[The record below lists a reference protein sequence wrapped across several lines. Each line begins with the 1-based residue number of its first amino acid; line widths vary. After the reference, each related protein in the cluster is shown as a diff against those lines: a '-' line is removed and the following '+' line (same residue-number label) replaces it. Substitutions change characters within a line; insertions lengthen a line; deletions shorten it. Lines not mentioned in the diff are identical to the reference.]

1 MGKNKKKKLDNKRL
15 VAIIYQS
22 IYDIVDDETHNPSY
36 RKYFDKVL
44 KDIFGYDGLITSM
57 MMATN
62 QFKFIEK
69 ILKNDEYKDFCQM
82 MLREEDV
89 KSVRDLVRV
98 AYDAAQIANK
108 PKKSVS
114 SKDIKA
120 YRYLVKLYTQG
131 IKAMRK
137 KYKVNEIS
145 KKAYKNKYSDLNK
158 MLGKNTSSY
167 KFDLGYMDDNDESFG
182 DLYEDDE
189 DEDDDDSQFDPSS
202 DYDLDD
208 LPVQFSIDS
217 KEGWKPPKKS
227 QLIIDGDETDL
238 QLYDDSDEDEEEDT
252 ETDLYDIDHSSVYPI
267 KPISMKLNPPLMPE
281 AQFQR
286 YSMSIFEK
294 LLEHL
299 EGKKDSQEEDS
310 IEDKFTIATP
320 VTDNNSSNETYTVTN
335 KPEME
340 NDPKLNRISTED
352 YPPENAEITA
362 TNTEE
367 TKDES
372 DAPKK
377 SYKDMTRKEII
388 DTFNSNNG
396 VVNTASTEGEAEQ

>member
-15 VAIIYQS
+15 VAVIYQS

-69 ILKNDEYKDFCQM
+69 TLKNDEYKDFCQM

-189 DEDDDDSQFDPSS
+189 DEDDDSQFDPSS

-299 EGKKDSQEEDS
+299 EGKKDPQEEDS

>member
-1 MGKNKKKKLDNKRL
+1 MGKNKKKKYDEHKII
-15 VAIIYQS
+15 AIMCQS
-22 IYDIVDDETHNPSY
+22 IYEIVDDETHNPSY

-44 KDIFGYDGLITSM
+44 KDIFGYDGLITTM
-57 MMATN
+57 MMYTN
-62 QFKFIEK
+62 PSKFLAK
-69 ILKNDEYKDFCQM
+69 IVKDEDYRDFCQM
-82 MLREEDV
+82 MLRDEDV
-89 KSVRDLVRV
+89 KSIRDLVRV

-108 PKKSVS
+108 PKKRVS

-145 KKAYKNKYSDLNK
+145 KKTYKNKYSDLNK

-167 KFDLGYMDDNDESFG
+167 RFDLGYMDDNDESFG
-182 DLYEDDE
+182 DLYED
-189 DEDDDDSQFDPSS
+189 EDDDGSQFESPYG
-202 DYDLDD
+202 YDLED
-208 LPVQFSIDS
+208 LPAQFSIDS
-217 KEGWKPPKKS
+217 EEGWEPPKKS
-227 QLIIDGDETDL
+227 HLIIDGDETDL
-238 QLYDDSDEDEEEDT
+238 RLYDDSEDGEEEDS
-252 ETDLYDIDHSSVYPI
+252 ED
-267 KPISMKLNPPLMPE
+267 KLIMPE

-299 EGKKDSQEEDS
+299 EGDKSPQEDDT

-320 VTDNNSSNETYTVTN
+320 IEDNNSSDEVDTSVTEVNTDVNEDISAT
-335 KPEME
+335 
-340 NDPKLNRISTED
+340 RISTKD
-352 YPPENAEITA
+352 YPPTNGVITA

-367 TKDES
+367 TKVES

>member
-1 MGKNKKKKLDNKRL
+1 MGKNKNKKKKFDDRRL
-15 VAIIYQS
+15 VTIVYQS
-22 IYDIVDDETHNPSY
+22 VCDVTDDETHNPSY

-44 KDIFGYDGLITSM
+44 KDIFGYDDLITSM
-57 MMATN
+57 MMANN
-62 QFKFIEK
+62 QFTFIEK
-69 ILKNDEYKDFCQM
+69 TLKNDEYKDFCQM

-108 PKKSVS
+108 PKKNIS

-137 KYKVNEIS
+137 KYKVNDNS
-145 KKAYKNKYSDLNK
+145 KKIYKNKYSDLNK
-158 MLGKNTSSY
+158 MLGKDTASY
-167 KFDLGYMDDNDESFG
+167 KFDLGYTDDNDESFG

-189 DEDDDDSQFDPSS
+189 DEDEEDFQFDSPYG
-202 DYDLDD
+202 YDLGD
-208 LPVQFSIDS
+208 LPAQFSIDS
-217 KEGWKPPKKS
+217 EEGWTPPKKS
-227 QLIIDGDETDL
+227 HLIIDGDESDL
-238 QLYDDSDEDEEEDT
+238 QLYEDSDEDEDEDS
-252 ETDLYDIDHSSVYPI
+252 ED
-267 KPISMKLNPPLMPE
+267 KLIMSE
-281 AQFQR
+281 AKFQR

-299 EGKKDSQEEDS
+299 EGDKPHQEDDDT
-310 IEDKFTIATP
+310 IEGKFTIATP
-320 VTDNNSSNETYTVTN
+320 IEDDTIPSDEVDEPVEEP
-335 KPEME
+335 KPVDE
-340 NDPKLNRISTED
+340 DLNATQISIDD
-352 YPPENAEITA
+352 YPPENGETTA
-362 TNTEE
+362 DNTEE
-367 TKDES
+367 TKEES
-372 DAPKK
+372 DASKK

>member
-1 MGKNKKKKLDNKRL
+1 MGKNKKKKLDDKRL
-15 VAIIYQS
+15 VTVIYQS

-69 ILKNDEYKDFCQM
+69 ILKNDDYKDFCQM

-189 DEDDDDSQFDPSS
+189 DEDEEDSQFDSPYG
-202 DYDLDD
+202 YDLGD
-208 LPVQFSIDS
+208 LPAQFSIDS
-217 KEGWKPPKKS
+217 EDGWTPPKKS
-227 QLIIDGDETDL
+227 HLIIDGDESDL
-238 QLYDDSDEDEEEDT
+238 RLYEDSDEDEEEDS
-252 ETDLYDIDHSSVYPI
+252 ED
-267 KPISMKLNPPLMPE
+267 KLIMPE
-281 AQFQR
+281 AKFQR

-299 EGKKDSQEEDS
+299 EGEKPADSKEEDT
-310 IEDKFTIATP
+310 IEDKFTIATS
-320 VTDNNSSNETYTVTN
+320 VENVVSTEVNTTVD
-335 KPEME
+335 E
-340 NDPKLNRISTED
+340 DPKLTRISTED
-352 YPPENAEITA
+352 YPPENGEITA
-362 TNTEE
+362 TNDEE
-367 TKDES
+367 IKDES

>member
-15 VAIIYQS
+15 VAVIYQS

-189 DEDDDDSQFDPSS
+189 DEDDDSQFDPSS

-267 KPISMKLNPPLMPE
+267 KLISMKLNPPLMPE

-299 EGKKDSQEEDS
+299 EGKKDPQEEDS

-320 VTDNNSSNETYTVTN
+320 VTDNNSSNEVCKLSTELN
-335 KPEME
+335 E
-340 NDPKLNRISTED
+340 DPKLTRISTED

>member
-15 VAIIYQS
+15 VAVIYQS

-189 DEDDDDSQFDPSS
+189 DEDDDSQFDPSS

-238 QLYDDSDEDEEEDT
+238 HLYDDSDEDEEEDT

-299 EGKKDSQEEDS
+299 EGKKDLQEEDS

>member
-1 MGKNKKKKLDNKRL
+1 MGKNKKKKLDDKRL
-15 VAIIYQS
+15 IAVVYQS

-189 DEDDDDSQFDPSS
+189 DEEEEEDSQFDSPYG
-202 DYDLDD
+202 YDLGD
-208 LPVQFSIDS
+208 LPAQFSIDGE
-217 KEGWKPPKKS
+217 EGWTPPKKS
-227 QLIIDGDETDL
+227 HLIIDGDESDL
-238 QLYDDSDEDEEEDT
+238 RLYEDSDEDEEEDS
-252 ETDLYDIDHSSVYPI
+252 ED
-267 KPISMKLNPPLMPE
+267 KLIMPE
-281 AQFQR
+281 AKFQR

-299 EGKKDSQEEDS
+299 EGEKAPQENDT

-320 VTDNNSSNETYTVTN
+320 VEDGKSSTEVSDLSVELNE
-335 KPEME
+335 
-340 NDPKLNRISTED
+340 DPKLTRISTED
-352 YPPENAEITA
+352 YPPENGVITA

-367 TKDES
+367 TKEEP

>member
-15 VAIIYQS
+15 VAVIYQS

-189 DEDDDDSQFDPSS
+189 DEDDNSQFDPSS

-299 EGKKDSQEEDS
+299 EGKKDPQEEDS

>member
-1 MGKNKKKKLDNKRL
+1 MGKNKKKKLDDKRL
-15 VAIIYQS
+15 IAVVYQS

-189 DEDDDDSQFDPSS
+189 DEEEDDSQFDSPYG
-202 DYDLDD
+202 YDLGD
-208 LPVQFSIDS
+208 LPAQFSIDGE
-217 KEGWKPPKKS
+217 EGWAPPKKS
-227 QLIIDGDETDL
+227 HLIIDGDESNL
-238 QLYDDSDEDEEEDT
+238 QLYDDSDEDEDEDP
-252 ETDLYDIDHSSVYPI
+252 ED
-267 KPISMKLNPPLMPE
+267 KLIMPE
-281 AQFQR
+281 AKFQR

-299 EGKKDSQEEDS
+299 EGDKAPQEDDT

-320 VTDNNSSNETYTVTN
+320 VDDDIPSTEVSELSAELNE
-335 KPEME
+335 
-340 NDPKLNRISTED
+340 DPKLTRISTED
-352 YPPENAEITA
+352 YPPENGEITA

-367 TKDES
+367 TKEEF

>member
-1 MGKNKKKKLDNKRL
+1 MGKNKKKKFDDKRL
-15 VAIIYQS
+15 ITVVYQS

-44 KDIFGYDGLITSM
+44 RDIFGYDGLITSAM
-57 MMATN
+57 LATN

-108 PKKSVS
+108 PKKKVS
-114 SKDIKA
+114 SKDIKV
-120 YRYLVKLYTQG
+120 YHYLVKLYTQG
-131 IKAMRK
+131 IKALRK
-137 KYKVNEIS
+137 KYKVNEVS

-167 KFDLGYMDDNDESFG
+167 KFDLGYMDDDDDESFG

-189 DEDDDDSQFDPSS
+189 DEIEDDDSQFDSPYG
-202 DYDLDD
+202 YDLGD
-208 LPVQFSIDS
+208 LPAQFSINNETDW
-217 KEGWKPPKKS
+217 EPPKKS
-227 QLIIDGDETDL
+227 HLIIDGDETNL
-238 QLYDDSDEDEEEDT
+238 QLYEDSDEDEEDDSED
-252 ETDLYDIDHSSVYPI
+252 
-267 KPISMKLNPPLMPE
+267 KLIMSE
-281 AQFQR
+281 AKFQR

-299 EGKKDSQEEDS
+299 EGGKPSVDEDEDDH

-320 VTDNNSSNETYTVTN
+320 IVDNESTNEVDEPVEEPKIVDEETEVTQDSDDESPSENEEPIV
-335 KPEME
+335 
-340 NDPKLNRISTED
+340 
-352 YPPENAEITA
+352 

-367 TKDES
+367 TKVES

-396 VVNTASTEGEAEQ
+396 VVNTPSTEGEAGQ

>member
-1 MGKNKKKKLDNKRL
+1 MGKNKKKKIDNKRL
-15 VAIIYQS
+15 ITIVYQS
-22 IYDIVDDETHNPSY
+22 IYDIADDETHNPSY
-36 RKYFDKVL
+36 RKYFDKVMR
-44 KDIFGYDGLITSM
+44 DIFGYEDLITSA
-57 MMATN
+57 MMATD

-69 ILKNDEYKDFCQM
+69 IIKNDEYKDFCQM

-89 KSVRDLVRV
+89 KTVRDLVRV

-108 PKKSVS
+108 PKKNVS
-114 SKDIKA
+114 SKDIKV
-120 YRYLVKLYTQG
+120 YHYLVKLYTQG

-189 DEDDDDSQFDPSS
+189 DEDDEDDSQFDSPYG
-202 DYDLDD
+202 YDLED
-208 LPVQFSIDS
+208 LPARFSIDR
-217 KEGWKPPKKS
+217 EDGWKPPKKS
-227 QLIIDGDETDL
+227 HLIIDGDDTNL
-238 QLYDDSDEDEEEDT
+238 QVYEDSDEDEEDDPED
-252 ETDLYDIDHSSVYPI
+252 
-267 KPISMKLNPPLMPE
+267 KPLMSE
-281 AQFQR
+281 AKFQR

-299 EGKKDSQEEDS
+299 EGGKPSEEEIEDH

-320 VTDNNSSNETYTVTN
+320 IKDMTPSEEVDEPVEEPKIVDEDTEVTQDNNDETPSENEE
-335 KPEME
+335 P
-340 NDPKLNRISTED
+340 I
-352 YPPENAEITA
+352 AI
-362 TNTEE
+362 NTEE
-367 TKDES
+367 TKVES

-396 VVNTASTEGEAEQ
+396 VVNITSTEGEAE